1 MKIEIVK
8 DDDKTVTIK
17 GLKHSQYLVYGSGGN
32 YYGKIIEKTAYIY
45 NMLDLIDTDILLDIG
60 SGLGDISKN
69 FSKVVKQVHCCD
81 INENL
86 LNMAEINCQYRSNMF
101 FHKVT
106 VASTPLTF
114 LEDESITKAF
124 ANSVFINCEEDVLV
138 YYLKELH
145 RVLKKDGLFT
155 AEYCIR
161 GPEPIFVS
169 LDKDKIEDII
179 RKLNFNVIQYREVH
193 GRIDQINFLISK

>member
-1 MKIEIVK
+1 MKIAIVK
-8 DDDKTVTIK
+8 DDDNNVTIK
-17 GLKHSQYLVYGSGGN
+17 GLKQAQHLVTASGTN

-45 NMLDLIDTDILLDIG
+45 NILNLIDTDILLDIG

-69 FSKVVKQVHCCD
+69 FSKIVKQIHCCD
-81 INENL
+81 IDDAL
-86 LNMAEINCQYRSNMF
+86 LNMAEINCQHRANMF

-106 VASTPLTF
+106 VATTPLNF

-124 ANSVFINCEEDVLV
+124 ATSVFINCEEDVLI
-138 YYLKELH
+138 YYLKEVH

-155 AEYCIR
+155 AEYCIKSA
-161 GPEPIFVS
+161 EPIFVP
-169 LDKDKIEDII
+169 LDKNKIEDII

-193 GRIDQINFLISK
+193 GRIYSINFLISK